1 MSSKLEKERETFN
14 TRKREVEQKASKTES
29 KQTEL
34 LLNHERERAKWD
46 QQMTDLVHQ
55 REDFKSENE
64 RLKMKVDSQ
73 LKEIEKYKYDLKNQR
88 KTYFTAQQQNTTQ
101 YAAGIGSSLM
111 SKINN
116 LP

>member
-1 MSSKLEKERETFN
+1 MEKERETFN

-101 YAAGIGSSLM
+101 YATGIGSSLM

>member
-88 KTYFTAQQQNTTQ
+88 KTYFTAQQQNTSQ
-101 YAAGIGSSLM
+101 YAAAIGSSLM